1 MKNKCII
8 CNKNI
13 ADMCGECM
21 LKSQLEVGNKRYKK
35 ALKDFVGCI
44 DIELLFT
51 DLISTKTKEKI
62 EISKELQEFLN
73 EYNKY
78 IIQRLESIA
87 KELRSK
93 DEN

>member
-1 MKNKCII
+1 MSKRHWVKHE
-8 CNKNI
+8 K
-13 ADMCGECM
+13 
-21 LKSQLEVGNKRYKK
+21 EVYNK
-35 ALKDFVGCI
+35 ALKDFIECI

-62 EISKELQEFLN
+62 EIPKELQEFLN

-87 KELRSK
+87 KELEAK
-93 DEN
+93 DE